1 MLGGKKIE
9 KLSHTRG
16 KENGVDHVGKLG
28 TVKRSAMLDSK
39 SRKERKVNCDLM
51 LDFLCIA
58 LCEAVKK
65 IKVCVVLCF
74 KQTKDDRA

>member
-1 MLGGKKIE
+1 
-9 KLSHTRG
+9 
-16 KENGVDHVGKLG
+16 
-28 TVKRSAMLDSK
+28 MLDSK

-65 IKVCVVLCF
+65 NKSLCCSVF
-74 KQTKDDRA
+74 QANKG